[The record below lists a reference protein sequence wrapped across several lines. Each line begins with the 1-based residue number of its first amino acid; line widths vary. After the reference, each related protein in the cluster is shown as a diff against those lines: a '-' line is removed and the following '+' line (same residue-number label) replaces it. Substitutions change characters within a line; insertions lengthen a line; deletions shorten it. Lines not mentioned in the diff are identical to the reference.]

1 MQFPIMIG
9 LHRSRILA
17 GLVAIS
23 AIVAAAALSM
33 LPRSTQNLP
42 VFWLLWLFACL
53 LAIHGLRP
61 VRYVIRLERSG
72 SVSLQNGPD
81 TVWEEAKFGATL
93 FVHPWLTVFRLQ
105 TTAGAARTIV
115 VTVDSLPAEDFRR
128 LRVFLRWRLSVSA
141 PDDGA

>member
-1 MQFPIMIG
+1 MIG

-23 AIVAAAALSM
+23 AMVAATGLSL

-61 VRYVIRLERSG
+61 VRYAIRLERSG

-81 TVWEEAKFGATL
+81 AALEEAKLGATL

-105 TTAGAARTIV
+105 TTAGAASTIV

>member
-1 MQFPIMIG
+1 MIG

-23 AIVAAAALSM
+23 AMVAATGLSL

-42 VFWLLWLFACL
+42 LFWLLWLFACL

-61 VRYVIRLERSG
+61 VRYAIRLERSG

-81 TVWEEAKFGATL
+81 ATWEEAKLGAPL

-105 TTAGAARTIV
+105 TTGGSARTIV
-115 VTVDSLPAEDFRR
+115 VTADSLPAEDFRR

>member
-1 MQFPIMIG
+1 MIG

-23 AIVAAAALSM
+23 AMVAAAGLSL

-61 VRYVIRLERSG
+61 VGYVIRLERSG
-72 SVSLQNGPD
+72 SVSLQNRPD
-81 TVWEEAKFGATL
+81 ATWGEAKLGATL

-105 TTAGAARTIV
+105 TTAGAASTIV

>member
-1 MQFPIMIG
+1 MQFPIIIG

-23 AIVAAAALSM
+23 AMVAAAGLSL

-42 VFWLLWLFACL
+42 LFWLLWLFACL
-53 LAIHGLRP
+53 SAIHGLRP
-61 VRYVIRLERSG
+61 VRYAIRLERSG
-72 SVSLQNGPD
+72 SVSLQNRPD
-81 TVWEEAKFGATL
+81 ATWGEAKLGATL

-105 TTAGAARTIV
+105 TTAGAASTIV

>member
-1 MQFPIMIG
+1 MIG

-72 SVSLQNGPD
+72 SVSLQNGPAAA
-81 TVWEEAKFGATL
+81 WEEAKLGATL

-105 TTAGAARTIV
+105 TTGGSARTIV
-115 VTVDSLPAEDFRR
+115 VTADSLPAEDFRR

>member
-23 AIVAAAALSM
+23 AMVAAAGLSL

-61 VRYVIRLERSG
+61 VRYIIRLERSG
-72 SVSLQNGPD
+72 SVSIQSKPD
-81 TVWEEAKFGATL
+81 ASWEEAKLGATL

-105 TTAGAARTIV
+105 TTGGAARSIV
-115 VTVDSLPAEDFRR
+115 VTADSLPAEDFRR
-128 LRVFLRWRLSVSA
+128 LRIFLRWRLSISA

>member
-1 MQFPIMIG
+1 MIG

>member
-9 LHRSRILA
+9 LHRSRILS

-23 AIVAAAALSM
+23 AMVAAAALSL
-33 LPRSTQNLP
+33 LPRSIQNFPL
-42 VFWLLWLFACL
+42 FWLLWLIASL
-53 LAIHGLRP
+53 MAIHGLRP
-61 VRYVIRLERSG
+61 VRYGIRLERSG

-81 TVWEEAKFGATL
+81 TAWEEAKLGATL

-105 TTAGAARTIV
+105 TTGGSARTII
-115 VTVDSLPAEDFRR
+115 VTADSLPAGDFRR

>member
-1 MQFPIMIG
+1 MIG

-17 GLVAIS
+17 CLVAIS
-23 AIVAAAALSM
+23 AMVAAAGLSL

-42 VFWLLWLFACL
+42 VFWLLLLFASL

-61 VRYVIRLERSG
+61 VRYAIRLERSG

-81 TVWEEAKFGATL
+81 AAWEEAKLGATL

-105 TTAGAARTIV
+105 KTGGSARTIV
-115 VTVDSLPAEDFRR
+115 VTADSLPTEDFRR

>member
-1 MQFPIMIG
+1 MIG

-23 AIVAAAALSM
+23 AMVAAAGLSL

-42 VFWLLWLFACL
+42 VFWLLWLIASL
-53 LAIHGLRP
+53 MAIYGLRP
-61 VRYVIRLERSG
+61 VRYIIRLERSG

-81 TVWEEAKFGATL
+81 AAWEEAKLGATL
-93 FVHPWLTVFRLQ
+93 FVHPWLMVFRLQ
-105 TTAGAARTIV
+105 TTSGSARTIV
-115 VTVDSLPAEDFRR
+115 VTADSLPAEDFRR

>member
-1 MQFPIMIG
+1 MIG

-61 VRYVIRLERSG
+61 VRYAIRLERSG

>member
-1 MQFPIMIG
+1 MIG

-23 AIVAAAALSM
+23 AMVAATGLSLM
-33 LPRSTQNLP
+33 PRSTQNLP

-53 LAIHGLRP
+53 SAIHGLRP
-61 VRYVIRLERSG
+61 VRYAIRLERSG
-72 SVSLQNGPD
+72 SVSLQNRPD
-81 TVWEEAKFGATL
+81 ATWGEAKLGATL

-105 TTAGAARTIV
+105 TTAGAASTIV

-141 PDDGA
+141 QDDGA

>member
-1 MQFPIMIG
+1 MQFPIIIG

-23 AIVAAAALSM
+23 AIVAAAALSL

-61 VRYVIRLERSG
+61 VRYAIRLERSG

-81 TVWEEAKFGATL
+81 VTWEEAKLGATL

-105 TTAGAARTIV
+105 TTAGAASTIV

-128 LRVFLRWRLSVSA
+128 LRVFLRWRLSASA

>member
-1 MQFPIMIG
+1 MIG

-105 TTAGAARTIV
+105 TTAGAASTIV

>member
-1 MQFPIMIG
+1 MIG

-23 AIVAAAALSM
+23 AMVAATGLSL

-42 VFWLLWLFACL
+42 LFWLLWLFACL

-61 VRYVIRLERSG
+61 VRYAIRLERSG

-105 TTAGAARTIV
+105 TTAGAASTIV
-115 VTVDSLPAEDFRR
+115 ITVDSLPAEDFRR

-141 PDDGA
+141 QDDGA

>member
-1 MQFPIMIG
+1 MIG

-81 TVWEEAKFGATL
+81 TAWEEAKLGATL

>member
-1 MQFPIMIG
+1 MIG

-105 TTAGAARTIV
+105 TTAGTARTIV

-141 PDDGA
+141 QDDGA